1 VHLQTADSANV
12 ARVFNSVG
20 DFYGVLIARVARAA
34 RNLFS
39 PRPWSVRMFSL
50 SLSACPTLGR
60 NSCSPTRTKY
70 CYFQLHAAVA
80 DLLS

>member
-1 VHLQTADSANV
+1 MVFLSAAATADRANV

-39 PRPWSVRMFSL
+39 PRPWSVRSLFLSL
-50 SLSACPTLGR
+50 SLSSSLCLPHSRA
-60 NSCSPTRTKY
+60 
-70 CYFQLHAAVA
+70 
-80 DLLS
+80 